1 MSEIQSPHPDAGV
14 FAHRSAIQS
23 PAPTLL
29 SRTETTMEAIEQYIV
44 ANHLQPGDP
53 LPTESALCDSLGVSR
68 SSVREALRQLK
79 ALEIVDVQ
87 QGRGAFVGDMT
98 LRPLIKTVFLRS
110 STAPDS
116 AEALSQVLRVRQVL
130 DLGLA
135 SEAIQALQGTH
146 DDHLHE
152 LVDQMISKAQRS
164 EFFMDEDI
172 EFHTALLKKINNPLA
187 EQLVNAMWMI
197 HMMALPQ
204 IHRGFEG
211 LPETARA
218 HEAMLVSAENG
229 DLEGY
234 RRAVF
239 AHYDPLN
246 QALGS
251 LSQEEAS
258 STDKS
263 QLEECGEPKQAPHT
277 PQVRVLFSSL
287 DNCCIQTQ
295 NTIGPAVAM
304 VDNAGLHCFFIDKE
318 EEGVPHQFHLIQ
330 CLVNAHRNRLMNLLA
345 DNNRTI
351 SQLLLA
357 SFADFQIPRALQG
370 RWSLFNKLRF
380 FSNACG
386 KNI

>member
-1 MSEIQSPHPDAGV
+1 MVRCTSQEITRVEMGLCAQPRDLLFYDEEQVPRCERVKVMSEIQSLHPDAGV

-23 PAPTLL
+23 PPPALL

-172 EFHTALLKKINNPLA
+172 EFHTELLKKINNPLA

-229 DLEGY
+229 DIEGY
-234 RRAVF
+234 RHAVF

-251 LSQEEAS
+251 LAQEEDP
-258 STDKS
+258 STDK
-263 QLEECGEPKQAPHT
+263 
-277 PQVRVLFSSL
+277 
-287 DNCCIQTQ
+287 
-295 NTIGPAVAM
+295 
-304 VDNAGLHCFFIDKE
+304 
-318 EEGVPHQFHLIQ
+318 
-330 CLVNAHRNRLMNLLA
+330 
-345 DNNRTI
+345 
-351 SQLLLA
+351 
-357 SFADFQIPRALQG
+357 
-370 RWSLFNKLRF
+370 
-380 FSNACG
+380 
-386 KNI
+386 

>member
-23 PAPTLL
+23 PAPALL

-172 EFHTALLKKINNPLA
+172 EFHTELLKKINNPLA

-246 QALGS
+246 QALDS
-251 LSQEEAS
+251 LSQEGNPS
-258 STDKS
+258 
-263 QLEECGEPKQAPHT
+263 
-277 PQVRVLFSSL
+277 
-287 DNCCIQTQ
+287 
-295 NTIGPAVAM
+295 
-304 VDNAGLHCFFIDKE
+304 AGK
-318 EEGVPHQFHLIQ
+318 
-330 CLVNAHRNRLMNLLA
+330 
-345 DNNRTI
+345 
-351 SQLLLA
+351 
-357 SFADFQIPRALQG
+357 
-370 RWSLFNKLRF
+370 
-380 FSNACG
+380 
-386 KNI
+386 